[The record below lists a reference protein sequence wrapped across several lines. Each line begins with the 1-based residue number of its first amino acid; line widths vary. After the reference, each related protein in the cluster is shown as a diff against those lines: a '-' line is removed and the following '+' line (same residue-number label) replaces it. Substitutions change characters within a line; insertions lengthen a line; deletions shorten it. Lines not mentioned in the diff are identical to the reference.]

1 LTFKVRTLN
10 IRKTVP
16 EDIFCWDDYQT
27 MPSKSQSRAMSP
39 KTSTRRPKLMR
50 AAATAPSLAISNAS
64 RQDLASLHNSS
75 RAATLLTTLASY
87 STHHSY
93 EHARRTSD
101 GSMCSSPGQSPESE
115 MSARRESF
123 EVLAAQSNYFSF
135 PSFEDFQEYHQDQ
148 ERREGRQESGVP

>member
-1 LTFKVRTLN
+1 
-10 IRKTVP
+10 
-16 EDIFCWDDYQT
+16 
-27 MPSKSQSRAMSP
+27 MASKSQTRAMSP
-39 KTSTRRPKLMR
+39 KTSATRRPKLMR
-50 AAATAPSLAISNAS
+50 ASATAPAVATSNAS
-64 RQDLASLHNSS
+64 RQDLASLQNSHNS

-101 GSMCSSPGQSPESE
+101 GSMCSSPGHSPESALSE
-115 MSARRESF
+115 RRVSF

-135 PSFEDFQEYHQDQ
+135 PSFEDFQEYHESQ

>member
-1 LTFKVRTLN
+1 
-10 IRKTVP
+10 
-16 EDIFCWDDYQT
+16 
-27 MPSKSQSRAMSP
+27 MASKSQSRALSP
-39 KTSTRRPKLMR
+39 KSSTRRPGLMR
-50 AAATAPSLAISNAS
+50 AAATAPSLATSNAS
-64 RQDLASLHNSS
+64 RQDLASLQNS
-75 RAATLLTTLASY
+75 RAATLLTTLANY

-135 PSFEDFQEYHQDQ
+135 PSFEDFQEYHEDQ
-148 ERREGRQESGVP
+148 GRRESRQENGVP